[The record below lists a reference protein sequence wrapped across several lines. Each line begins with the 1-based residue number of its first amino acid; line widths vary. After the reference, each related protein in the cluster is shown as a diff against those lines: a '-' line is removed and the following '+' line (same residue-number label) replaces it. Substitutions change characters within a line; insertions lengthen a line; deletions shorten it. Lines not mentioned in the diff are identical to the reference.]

1 MKTVFD
7 KTTRDELIGRIDTL
21 NENSKNKWGKM
32 NVYQVLKHCTLWDEW
47 MQRNKSNNQ
56 AFIGRLFG
64 KMALK
69 KILKDESPL
78 ARNTPTLRELIVK
91 EINGDVASEKT
102 KWIALINEYAHFSNP
117 NFVHTFFGKITKE
130 QAGQLAYKHA
140 DHHLRQFNS

>member
-7 KTTRDELIGRIDTL
+7 KTTRDELISRIDAL
-21 NENSKNKWGKM
+21 NENSKNAWGKM

-47 MQRNKSNNQ
+47 VQSGKNNKQ
-56 AFIGRLFG
+56 VLIGRLFG

-69 KILKDESPL
+69 KLVKDESPL
-78 ARNTPTLRELIVK
+78 GRNTPTLPELKIK
-91 EINGDVASEKT
+91 ETNGDVESEKK

-117 NFVHTFFGKITKE
+117 DFFHSFFGKMTKE
-130 QAGQLAYKHA
+130 QVGQLAYKHA